1 MVSEI
6 TGSAAGGNISVRA
19 ASGGQIVALG
29 QVYADASGGSLSSG
43 LPSALQSSSGQGG
56 DIVFAADGG
65 TITAG
70 SYFVVAD
77 GITAS
82 DTGTGGVA
90 DGGTIDLLASN
101 GGLIEATDP
110 AVSSSFSASALRGT
124 RSEEHPHEL
133 QSLMRTSYTV
143 FHM

>member
-6 TGSAAGGNISVRA
+6 TGSADGGNISVRA

-56 DIVFAADGG
+56 DIVFADDGG

-82 DTGTGGVA
+82 ATGTGGVA
-90 DGGTIDLLASN
+90 DG
-101 GGLIEATDP
+101 
-110 AVSSSFSASALRGT
+110 
-124 RSEEHPHEL
+124 RSEEHKSEL
-133 QSLMRTSYTV
+133 QSLIPISYAV
-143 FHM
+143 FCLTNKQQPTKCT

>member
-82 DTGTGGVA
+82 ATGTGGVD
-90 DGGTIDLLASN
+90 DGGPIGLPASH
-101 GGLIEATDP
+101 GGLCEATDISVE
-110 AVSSSFSASALRGT
+110 ARVWKECVHNGRT
-124 RSEEHPHEL
+124 RRQTYH
-133 QSLMRTSYTV
+133 
-143 FHM
+143 

>member
-1 MVSEI
+1 MR
-6 TGSAAGGNISVRA
+6 IS
-19 ASGGQIVALG
+19 
-29 QVYADASGGSLSSG
+29 DWSSDVC
-43 LPSALQSSSGQGG
+43 SSDLG

-82 DTGTGGVA
+82 ATGTGGVA

-101 GGLIEATDP
+101 GGLIEATDT
-110 AVSSSFSASALRGT
+110 AVSSSFSASAQSGT
-124 RSEEHPHEL
+124 SAGGTGATDRKSTRLNSSH
-133 QSLMRTSYTV
+133 
-143 FHM
+143 